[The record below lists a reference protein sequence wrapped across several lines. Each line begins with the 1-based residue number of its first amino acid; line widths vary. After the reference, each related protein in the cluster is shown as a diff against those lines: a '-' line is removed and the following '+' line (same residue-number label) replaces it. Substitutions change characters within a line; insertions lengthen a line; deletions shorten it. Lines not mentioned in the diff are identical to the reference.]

1 MSDFKHLFNILEHSI
16 ASNKFVKLTLS
27 KPLRKSEGLLNV
39 YVRLFVVDKKEVFQL
54 KYRYPTEEKY
64 QQFSL
69 EDVKTELEKLLIV
82 SFRAGTLFTLSEDLL
97 VMVSRKKAV
106 SYRENSPSFKNKLP
120 EILLKSK

>member
-97 VMVSRKKAV
+97 VMVSKKKAV

>member
-54 KYRYPTEEKY
+54 KYRYQTEEKY

>member
-64 QQFSL
+64 HQFSL

-97 VMVSRKKAV
+97 VMVSKKKAV